1 MNDFYNN
8 NQANP
13 NGNSSPQ
20 GPANSGP
27 VNPNINQPQQPYPA
41 NTGAYNQ
48 GYAYTN
54 NPYQQPPQQN
64 PQYPP
69 SPASVY
75 NNMQMGNT
83 PQYHYGYPAGV
94 MDTHYIEEQKRK
106 FQLRRKQEKM
116 MKKAGNRGGL
126 ALLFLLIL
134 SYAFSMLLVS
144 PRMSELYYSS
154 LSFSSAFAIFYS
166 IVTVGGAFFLAYRAF
181 APTKEKAEVSYKK
194 PTDAKKTLLLIL
206 IGFGGSLVANFVT
219 SILRGVAEA
228 FGVYSSYSAIE
239 DPSNTMDIILM
250 FFATA
255 IVPPLIEEFGARGL
269 MMHSLK
275 KYGKG
280 FAILGSAFVFGILHG
295 NAVQIPFA
303 FICALFIGYA
313 VIATDSL
320 WTGIIIHALVNSMSC
335 VSSVLMYYF
344 DEHTANLYFYIT
356 SGVGFIAGIIALVIY
371 VSKYKDDGIL
381 SDKGEMTELSL
392 KTRFAK
398 FVCSPLMIIGI
409 ILFIIQAITTLTTT
423 PTTY

>member
-8 NQANP
+8 NQGNP
-13 NGNSSPQ
+13 DGNGFPQSP
-20 GPANSGP
+20 AERP
-27 VNPNINQPQQPYPA
+27 VNPNTNQPQQPHPT

-54 NPYQQPPQQN
+54 NPYQQPSHQN
-64 PQYPP
+64 PQYTP

-75 NNMQMGNT
+75 NSMQMGNA
-83 PQYHYGYPAGV
+83 PQYHYGYPGGI
-94 MDTHYIEEQKRK
+94 MDTRYIEEQKKR
-106 FQLRRKQEKM
+106 FQLRRSQEKL
-116 MKKAGNRGGL
+116 MKKAGNRSGL

-134 SYAFSMLLVS
+134 SYAFSMLLIY
-144 PRMSELYYSS
+144 PRISELYYES
-154 LSFSSAFAIFYS
+154 LSFSCAFAIFYS
-166 IVTVGGAFFLAYRAF
+166 IVTVGGAFFLAYRTF
-181 APTKEKAEVSYKK
+181 APAKEKVEVSYKK
-194 PTDAKKTLLLIL
+194 PKDATKTFLLIL
-206 IGFGGSLVANFVT
+206 VGYGGSLVANYVT
-219 SILRGVAEA
+219 SVLRAFAEA

-250 FFATA
+250 FFASA

-275 KYGKG
+275 KYGNG
-280 FAILGSAFVFGILHG
+280 FAILGSAFVFGVLHG

-335 VSSVLMYYF
+335 ISSVLMYYF
-344 DEHTANLYFYIT
+344 DEHTANLYFYISST
-356 SGVGFIAGIIALVIY
+356 VGFVAGLIALIIY
-371 VSKYKDDGIL
+371 LKKYKDEGIL
-381 SDKGEMTELSL
+381 KDKGEITELSL
-392 KTRFAK
+392 KERFGK
-398 FVCSPLMIIGI
+398 FVSSPLMIIGI
-409 ILFIIQAITTLTTT
+409 ILFLIQAVTSLTTT